1 MAQPW
6 LDFSLALKTDS
17 EANAVLGWVL
27 EMWGYVLAAGSL
39 GIKHTVLPNFQIE
52 PGAYPPPPPT
62 LAPYISQI
70 ASAVHTCGMPSGGA
84 ASLAD
89 ARGRRRLSAANL
101 NQLKPDFWKQYY
113 IYHYTYGIEYTMDGK
128 PMMNTIGEWSLDKV
142 SRLRD
147 TALPRFPSH

>member
-52 PGAYPPPPPT
+52 PGAYPPPPPDPCPICF
-62 LAPYISQI
+62 A
-70 ASAVHTCGMPSGGA
+70 GA
-84 ASLAD
+84 AQSRPH
-89 ARGRRRLSAANL
+89 ARRAVCWRRFFR
-101 NQLKPDFWKQYY
+101 
-113 IYHYTYGIEYTMDGK
+113 
-128 PMMNTIGEWSLDKV
+128 
-142 SRLRD
+142 
-147 TALPRFPSH
+147 